1 MRPLI
6 FLGSSAS
13 IDSFVEVAR
22 LTDRPIAGIVDD
34 NFFGN
39 THEICRIPVIG
50 SEQSWEFEKTCNQFD
65 YFIGSSM
72 VPINVI
78 DRKKRLKMIGIV
90 KQYNLNLDTLIH
102 PSSYIYPE
110 VTIGAGS
117 YVGYCA
123 SINNRVAIGKH
134 CQIHAYVGISHDCE
148 IGSNTCIA
156 HQAMIAG
163 QNQIGNNVH
172 IGMGAAVCKNNV
184 VVGNDAV
191 IHPKITVMRDIEEN
205 EIVHLGGTN
214 TRRIYGEV
222 IRS

>member
-13 IDSFVEVAR
+13 IDSFVQVAR
-22 LTDRPIAGIVDD
+22 LTDRQIAGIVDD

-39 THEICRIPVIG
+39 TNEICRIPVIG
-50 SEQSWEFEKTCNQFD
+50 SEQSWDFENTCNHFD

-90 KQYNLNLDTLIH
+90 KQYNLNLATLIH
-102 PSSYIYPE
+102 PLSYIYPE

-117 YVGYCA
+117 YVGYCV

-163 QNQIGNNVH
+163 LNQIGNNVH

-191 IHPKITVMRDIEEN
+191 IHPRITVMRDIEEN

>member
-13 IDSFVEVAR
+13 IDHFVQAAR
-22 LTDRPIAGIVDD
+22 LADRPIAGILDD
-34 NFFGN
+34 NYFGN
-39 THEICRIPVIG
+39 KNEICRIPVIG
-50 SEQSWEFEKTCNQFD
+50 SEQSWDFKNTCNQFD
-65 YFIGSSM
+65 YFVGSSM
-72 VPINVI
+72 LPINVI
-78 DRKKRLKMIGIV
+78 DRKKRFKMIDIV
-90 KQYNLNLDTLIH
+90 EQYNLNLATLIH
-102 PSSYIYPE
+102 PLSCIHPE

-117 YVGYCA
+117 YIGFCA
-123 SINNRVAIGKH
+123 SISNRVVIGKH
-134 CQIHAYVGISHDCE
+134 CQLHVYAGISHDCE
-148 IGSNTCIA
+148 IGTNTCIS
-156 HQAMIAG
+156 HQVLIAG
-163 QNQIGNNVH
+163 SNRVGNNVH

-191 IHPKITVMRDIEEN
+191 IHPRITVMRDIEEN